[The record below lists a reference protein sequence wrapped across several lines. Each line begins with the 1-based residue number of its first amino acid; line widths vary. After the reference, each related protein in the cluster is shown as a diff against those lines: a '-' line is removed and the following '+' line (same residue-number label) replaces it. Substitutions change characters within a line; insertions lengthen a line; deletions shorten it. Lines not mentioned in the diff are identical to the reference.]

1 LRLKKY
7 SSSNRHFEAGEN
19 QEDSIMTN
27 EELEFSV
34 FCIECVA
41 DELAI
46 DGKEAY
52 RLMTT
57 CPGLNVLDDYVI
69 AYYSALHTQG
79 QEYIVRELLEV
90 MRKRG
95 AII

>member
-1 LRLKKY
+1 
-7 SSSNRHFEAGEN
+7 
-19 QEDSIMTN
+19 MTK
-27 EELEFSV
+27 EELAFSV

-41 DELAI
+41 NELGMN
-46 DGKEAY
+46 GKEVY

-69 AYYSALHTQG
+69 AYYDVLHTQG
-79 QEYIVRELLEV
+79 EEYIVRELLEV

-95 AII
+95 CKI